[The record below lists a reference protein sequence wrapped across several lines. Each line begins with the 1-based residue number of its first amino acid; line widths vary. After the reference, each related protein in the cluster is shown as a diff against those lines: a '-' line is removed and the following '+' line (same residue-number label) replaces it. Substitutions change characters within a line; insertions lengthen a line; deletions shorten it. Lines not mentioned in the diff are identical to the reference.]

1 MTPNFQSKS
10 KVKTSIFTNQ
20 KPFLMAFTITIS
32 ENRVPLKTNIWLKVF
47 IAFFLINWIN
57 SFLGNTDT
65 ANWILENTLVFL
77 FLGFL
82 IFTHKKF
89 QFSDLSYLLICLYL
103 CLHVYGSKYT
113 YAENPFGYWLKDA
126 LDLSRN
132 HYDRIVHFSFGFLLA
147 YPMREMFLKWL
158 KFPSWVAWTLP
169 IEITLSISAFYE
181 LIEWAVAD
189 VFFKAQGDAYLGTQG
204 DIWDAQK
211 DIFLA
216 FIGSII
222 ATTIVSIVKK
232 VWNLNEK

>member
-1 MTPNFQSKS
+1 
-10 KVKTSIFTNQ
+10 
-20 KPFLMAFTITIS
+20 MAFTIAIS
-32 ENRVPLKTNIWLKVF
+32 KNRTPLKKNIWLQIF
-47 IAFFLINWIN
+47 IVFFLINWGN
-57 SFLGNTDT
+57 SYIGNTDT

-82 IFTHKKF
+82 VFNYKKF
-89 QFSDLSYLLICLYL
+89 QFSDLSYLLVCVYL

-158 KFPSWVAWTLP
+158 KFPTWVAWTLP
-169 IEITLSISAFYE
+169 IEITLSISGFYE

-216 FIGSII
+216 FIGSIL
-222 ATTIVSIVKK
+222 ATTIVSFVKK
-232 VWNLNEK
+232 ALNLREK

>member
-1 MTPNFQSKS
+1 
-10 KVKTSIFTNQ
+10 
-20 KPFLMAFTITIS
+20 MAFTIAIS
-32 ENRVPLKTNIWLKVF
+32 KDRTPLKKNIWLQIF
-47 IAFFLINWIN
+47 IVFFLINWAN
-57 SFLGNTDT
+57 SYIGNTDT

-82 IFTHKKF
+82 GFNYKKF
-89 QFSDLSYLLICLYL
+89 QFSDLSYLLICVYL

-113 YAENPFGYWLKDA
+113 YAENPFGYWLKDE
-126 LDLSRN
+126 LNLSRN

-158 KFPSWVAWTLP
+158 KFPAWVAWTLP

-216 FIGSII
+216 FIGAII
-222 ATTIVSIVKK
+222 ATTIVSTIKQIL
-232 VWNLNEK
+232 NLKETN